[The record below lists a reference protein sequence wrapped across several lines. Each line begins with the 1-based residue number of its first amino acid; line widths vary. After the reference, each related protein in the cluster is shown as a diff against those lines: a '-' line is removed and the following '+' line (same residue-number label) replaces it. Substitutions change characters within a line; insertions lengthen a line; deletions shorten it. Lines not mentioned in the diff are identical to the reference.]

1 MEYTQEQLS
10 QMTPEQFAEVMSQ
23 MRATHQQQQQGLSQQ
38 PPVQGPGT
46 SGGAGNMMY
55 MPRGYLQQP
64 PSLSDVT
71 NYDVWVKKLTLWERG
86 CGLDKSM
93 MATLLINSMGN
104 NCPLKKGLAEKFFQK
119 HQAEEMEG
127 DNALELVKNF

>member
-46 SGGAGNMMY
+46 SGGAGNMMF
-55 MPRGYLQQP
+55 MPRGYRQP
-64 PSLSDVT
+64 PSLNEAT
-71 NYDVWVKKLTLWERG
+71 NYDTWVKKLALWEHG

-93 MATLLINSMGN
+93 MASMLIDLMGN
-104 NCPLKKGLAEKFFQK
+104 NCPLKKNLAGGF
-119 HQAEEMEG
+119 A
-127 DNALELVKNF
+127 